1 MKLWP
6 TKLWKQI
13 LVVLAIVF
21 IILIVVFA
29 AFAGL
34 LMAGIIGGEVVSE
47 VKVMNTDGLKTA
59 LVVYQPG
66 FSNFPKDVSYAF
78 ADGLVSS
85 DWQVEITTASSQTPF
100 ELSKYGLLVL
110 AYPVYGGTPGSA
122 IVKYV
127 DRLGNLNGINTII
140 IACAGGDSG
149 ESIIPLRQQ
158 VEEANGV
165 FLISMALSN
174 QVGSSIEEAR
184 QAGSNINP

>member
-1 MKLWP
+1 MRLWP

-13 LVVLAIVF
+13 LVVFAIVI
-21 IILIVVFA
+21 IILLVVFA

-34 LMAGIIGGEVVSE
+34 LMSGIIGGEVVSE
-47 VKVMNTDGLKTA
+47 IKVMNPDGIKTA

-85 DWQVEITTASSQTPF
+85 DWQVEITTASSQTPS
-100 ELSKYGLLVL
+100 ELSKYSLLVL

-127 DRLGNLNGINTII
+127 DRVGNLNGINTII

-149 ESIIPLRQQ
+149 ESIIPLKQQ
-158 VEEANGV
+158 VEEANGT
-165 FLISMALSN
+165 FYISLALSN
-174 QVGSSIEEAR
+174 QVSSSIEDAR

>member
-1 MKLWP
+1 MRLWP

-13 LVVLAIVF
+13 LVVFGIVI
-21 IILIVVFA
+21 IILLVVFV

-34 LMAGIIGGEVVSE
+34 LMSGIIGGEVVSD
-47 VKVMNTDGLKTA
+47 VKVINPGGIKTA

-78 ADGLVSS
+78 TDGLVST
-85 DWQVEITTASSQTPF
+85 DWQVEITTASPQTPS
-100 ELSKYGLLVL
+100 ELSKYSLLVL

-127 DRLGNLNGINTII
+127 DRVGNLNGINTIV

-149 ESIIPLRQQ
+149 ESIIPLKQQ
-158 VEEANGV
+158 VEDANGI
-165 FLISMALSN
+165 FYFSLALSN
-174 QVGSSIEEAR
+174 QVSSSIEDAR
-184 QAGSNINP
+184 QAGSNIDP